1 MVRNPVCEKIP
12 NLTKMPKEQF
22 SLMEQE
28 VLEML
33 EKGAIQKVVPT
44 QGQFLIKLIL
54 VEKKNGGNR
63 PIINLKNHNKFIIYE
78 HFKVEFLHCLN
89 EIPTR
94 TGRFA
99 KQDRS
104 QGGKFFSSLQ
114 QNLAKVYQVSM
125 FRQPIQI
132 SLRMFCARSRSN
144 NF

>member
-1 MVRNPVCEKIP
+1 MS
-12 NLTKMPKEQF
+12 KEQF

-33 EKGAIQKVVPT
+33 EEGAIQKVVPT
-44 QGQFLIKLIL
+44 QGQFLINLIL
-54 VEKKNGGNR
+54 VEKKDGGNR
-63 PIINLKNHNKFIIYE
+63 PIINLKNHKFIIYE

-89 EIPTR
+89 EIPSR

-132 SLRMFCARSRSN
+132 SLRMFWARSRSN